1 MPMLD
6 NSQESLSPKEIVEA
20 LDRYVVGQ
28 KKAKKAVAIALRN
41 RIRRKKVPKELRDE
55 ILPKNIMM
63 IGSTG
68 VGKTEIAR
76 RLAYL
81 DEAPFIKVE
90 ATKFTEVGYVGRDVD
105 SIIRDLVNIAI
116 NKEKEALKKKVEKEA
131 EKTTEEILLDLL
143 ITPPKGKSVV
153 SSLSQEDAAS
163 SYEKT
168 RSKIRQMLRD
178 GVFENKII
186 EIEINQNLS
195 NRKMMEFSS
204 EQGFEQIDSLLQNLM
219 QQFKT
224 KKNKRKLKVKQA
236 RKIIKEQAVEKLID
250 MDKIIEIAIL
260 KTEQNGIVFLDEI
273 DKIVSGTQAQSAQV
287 SREGVQRDLLPLI
300 EGSSVNTRYGIIK
313 TDHILFIAAGAFHV
327 SSPSDMIPE
336 LQGRFPIRVELNPLS
351 VKDLEKILSSPKNA
365 LIKQYQA
372 LLKTEGIHL
381 EFSSEA
387 IKKIATI
394 AADVNQSS
402 PNIGA
407 RRLTTIMEKLLED
420 ILFSAPDIE
429 NKKISIDLTYVK
441 KYMDPLIESKDL
453 TKYIL

>member
-1 MPMLD
+1 MLD
-6 NSQESLSPKEIVEA
+6 NYQVDLSPKEIVKA
-20 LDRYVVGQ
+20 LDRYVIGQ
-28 KKAKKAVAIALRN
+28 TKAKKAVAIALRN

-63 IGSTG
+63 IGPTG

-116 NKEKEALKKKVEKEA
+116 NKEKEALKKKIEKEV
-131 EKTTEEILLDLL
+131 EKTTEQIILDLL

-153 SSLSQEDAAS
+153 SSLSQEDASS

-168 RSKIRQMLRD
+168 RRKIRQMLQD
-178 GVFENKII
+178 GVFENKVI
-186 EIEINQNLS
+186 EIEVNQNLG
-195 NRKMMEFSS
+195 NQKMMDFSS

-219 QQFKT
+219 KQFKT
-224 KKNKRKLKVKQA
+224 GKNKRKLKVKQA
-236 RKIIKEQAVEKLID
+236 RKIIKEQAIEKLID
-250 MDKIIEIAIL
+250 MDKIIEVAIL

-336 LQGRFPIRVELNPLS
+336 LQGRFPIRVELNALS
-351 VKDLEKILSSPKNA
+351 ITDLEKILSNPKNA

-381 EFSSEA
+381 EFSPEA

-420 ILFSAPDIE
+420 ILFSAPNIE